1 MIRKLLPILG
11 VTFIDIIGFSM
22 LIPML
27 PYFVTHFGAS
37 PFTVGVLF
45 GTFSLCQLVT
55 APLWGHVSDRFG
67 RKRVL
72 IISQIGATIGWAML
86 AFAPGIAL
94 VFVARIIEG
103 ISGGNISITQAYVAD
118 LVEAKDRSR
127 AFGLIGAMFGA
138 GMIFGPFAGGL
149 LFSHFG
155 FAAPFLAAAAL
166 QLLTLLVTIV
176 MLPESRARDDDEA
189 RVGLREILAVI
200 RKPRLGRILWQKL
213 AISMGL
219 YGWFSVIS
227 LYLQR
232 QLGFSLTQ
240 TDYFFSI
247 FAVFNVFCNV
257 FLVGRISSLLGDRTM
272 SNASQGDRRMSN
284 VGLAS
289 LLGAFAYVPFVH
301 NIAGLAVTM
310 ILFSFGMALVNT
322 GITALISNAASDREQ
337 GVVLGTSSS
346 LDSLSGILAPPVSTG
361 LLGGLGPA
369 FAGAESLSFVSIA
382 LVMGLFSARGESN
395 QSATGGGGDASPL
408 ACDVETAR
416 AENLR

>member
-37 PFTVGVLF
+37 PFVVGVLF

-72 IISQIGATIGWAML
+72 IVSQIGATIGWAML
-86 AFAPGIAL
+86 AFAPNIAM

-103 ISGGNISITQAYVAD
+103 VSGGNISITQAYVAD

-127 AFGLIGAMFGA
+127 AFGLIGAMFGS
-138 GMIFGPFAGGL
+138 GMIFGPFVGGL
-149 LFSHFG
+149 LFARFG
-155 FAAPFLAAAAL
+155 FSAPFLAAAAL
-166 QLLTLLVTIV
+166 QCLTLLLTIV
-176 MLPESRARDDDEA
+176 MLPESRSRAAEEE
-189 RVGLREILAVI
+189 RVGLTEILASF
-200 RKPRLGRILWQKL
+200 RKPGLSRILWQKL

-219 YGWFSVIS
+219 YGWFAVIA

-247 FAVFNVFCNV
+247 FAVLNVFCNV
-257 FLVGRISSLLGDRTM
+257 FLVGRISARLGDRTM
-272 SNASQGDRRMSN
+272 SN
-284 VGLAS
+284 VGLVS
-289 LLGAFAYVPFVH
+289 LTGAFASLAFVH
-301 NIAGLAVTM
+301 DLPFLALTM
-310 ILFSFGMALVNT
+310 ILFSFGIALVNT

-361 LLGGLGPA
+361 LLTAFGPA
-369 FAGAESLSFVSIA
+369 FAGIESVSFVTLA
-382 LVMGLFSARGESN
+382 LAMGLANARGEARCN
-395 QSATGGGGDASPL
+395 ASSDGAVAL
-408 ACDVETAR
+408 ACDVETVK
-416 AENLR
+416 AENVQ

>member
-37 PFTVGVLF
+37 PFVVGILF

-86 AFAPGIAL
+86 AFAPSIAL

-103 ISGGNISITQAYVAD
+103 VSGGNISITQAYVAD

-138 GMIFGPFAGGL
+138 GMIFGPLVGGL
-149 LFSHFG
+149 LFARFG

-166 QLLTLLVTIV
+166 QAATLLITII
-176 MLPESRARDDDEA
+176 MLPESRAHVEGDE
-189 RVGLREILAVI
+189 RVGVREILASF
-200 RKPRLGRILWQKL
+200 RKPRLSRILWQKL
-213 AISMGL
+213 AIAMGL
-219 YGWFSVIS
+219 YGWFAVIA
-227 LYLQR
+227 LYLQH

-247 FAVFNVFCNV
+247 FA
-257 FLVGRISSLLGDRTM
+257 
-272 SNASQGDRRMSN
+272 
-284 VGLAS
+284 
-289 LLGAFAYVPFVH
+289 
-301 NIAGLAVTM
+301 
-310 ILFSFGMALVNT
+310 
-322 GITALISNAASDREQ
+322 
-337 GVVLGTSSS
+337 
-346 LDSLSGILAPPVSTG
+346 
-361 LLGGLGPA
+361 
-369 FAGAESLSFVSIA
+369 
-382 LVMGLFSARGESN
+382 
-395 QSATGGGGDASPL
+395 
-408 ACDVETAR
+408 
-416 AENLR
+416 

>member
-37 PFTVGVLF
+37 PFAVGVLF

-67 RKRVL
+67 RKKVL
-72 IISQIGATIGWAML
+72 IVSQIGATIGWAML
-86 AFAPGIAL
+86 AFAPNLAM
-94 VFVARIIEG
+94 VFVARIVEG
-103 ISGGNISITQAYVAD
+103 VSGGNISITQAYVAD

-138 GMIFGPFAGGL
+138 GMIFGPFVGGL
-149 LFSHFG
+149 LFARFG
-155 FAAPFLAAAAL
+155 FSAPFLAAAAL
-166 QLLTLLVTIV
+166 QFATLLLTIV
-176 MLPESRARDDDEA
+176 MLPESRSRAAEEE
-189 RVGLREILAVI
+189 RVGLREILASFS
-200 RKPRLGRILWQKL
+200 KPGLSHILWQKL

-219 YGWFSVIS
+219 YGWFAVIA

-247 FAVFNVFCNV
+247 FAVLNVFCNV
-257 FLVGRISSLLGDRTM
+257 FLIGRISARLGDRTM
-272 SNASQGDRRMSN
+272 SN
-284 VGLAS
+284 VGLVS
-289 LLGAFAYVPFVH
+289 LAGAFASLAFVH
-301 NIAGLAVTM
+301 DLTFLALTM
-310 ILFSFGMALVNT
+310 ILFSFGIALVNT

-361 LLGGLGPA
+361 LLTAFGPA
-369 FAGAESLSFVSIA
+369 FAGIESVTFVTLA
-382 LVMGLFSARGESN
+382 LAMGLVNARGEARAN
-395 QSATGGGGDASPL
+395 ASADGAVAL
-408 ACDVETAR
+408 ACDVETVK
-416 AENLR
+416 AENVQ

>member
-37 PFTVGVLF
+37 PFVVGILF

-55 APLWGHVSDRFG
+55 APLWGYVSDRFG

-72 IISQIGATIGWAML
+72 IVSQIGATIGWAML

-103 ISGGNISITQAYVAD
+103 VSGGNISITQAYVAD
-118 LVEAKDRSR
+118 LVESKDRSR

-138 GMIFGPFAGGL
+138 GMIFGPFVGGL
-149 LFSHFG
+149 LFARFG
-155 FAAPFLAAAAL
+155 FSAPFLAAAAL
-166 QLLTLLVTIV
+166 QLATLLLTIV
-176 MLPESRARDDDEA
+176 MLPESRTHVQGEQ
-189 RVGLREILAVI
+189 RVGLRDILVSFQ
-200 RKPRLGRILWQKL
+200 KPHLARILWQKL

-219 YGWFSVIS
+219 YGWFAVIA

-257 FLVGRISSLLGDRTM
+257 FLVGRISSLLGDR
-272 SNASQGDRRMSN
+272 RMSN

-289 LLGAFAYVPFVH
+289 LFVAFASVPFVH
-301 NIAGLAVTM
+301 SVALLSVTM

-346 LDSLSGILAPPVSTG
+346 LDSLSGILAPPISTG
-361 LLGGLGPA
+361 LLTAFGPA
-369 FAGAESLSFVSIA
+369 FAGIESISFMTLA
-382 LVMGLFSARGESN
+382 LGMGLVSARGES
-395 QSATGGGGDASPL
+395 SPALTDGALTL
-408 ACDVETAR
+408 AGDVETID
-416 AENLR
+416 AEDVRT